1 MGKKITMNLGGTD
14 VIVEAMTFETE
25 LEDYN
30 IYKVEDGTTI
40 KMKTVVTEIFR
51 AEGKYTPD
59 GDPLY
64 HVKSA
69 NILVADVPTELNV
82 PKTPKGDA

>member
-1 MGKKITMNLGGTD
+1 MVISMGGKD
-14 VIVEAMTFETE
+14 VTVEAMKFDAER
-25 LEDYN
+25 EDWN
-30 IYKVEDGTTI
+30 IYKVEDGSTI

-51 AEGKYTPD
+51 AEGEWTPE

-69 NILVADVPTELNV
+69 NIMVADVPTELRIQK
-82 PKTPKGDA
+82 KTGGDA